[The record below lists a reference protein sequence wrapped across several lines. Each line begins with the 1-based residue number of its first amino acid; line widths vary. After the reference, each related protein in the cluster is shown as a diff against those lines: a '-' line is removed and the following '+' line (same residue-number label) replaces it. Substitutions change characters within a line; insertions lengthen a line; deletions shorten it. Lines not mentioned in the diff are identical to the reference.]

1 VSTIGDYARFLA
13 MLAGGGALDGARILG
28 PRTLAYMAS
37 DHLGPEVDR
46 RSRFLPPGHGYGLGF
61 AVRAE
66 VGVAPTI
73 GSIGEFSWGGIAETA
88 FWVSPRD
95 ALFAVLMTHAPDH
108 YLYFRQVFR
117 NMVNA
122 AIL

>member
-1 VSTIGDYARFLA
+1 
-13 MLAGGGALDGARILG
+13 
-28 PRTLAYMAS
+28 
-37 DHLGPEVDR
+37 
-46 RSRFLPPGHGYGLGF
+46 LPPPPQTQFGPPT
-61 AVRAE
+61 AEPEE
-66 VGVAPTI
+66 VGV
-73 GSIGEFSWGGIAETA
+73 A

-95 ALFAVLMTHAPDH
+95 AVFAIAMTQAPDH

>member
-1 VSTIGDYARFLA
+1 MTSEQ
-13 MLAGGGALDGARILG
+13 
-28 PRTLAYMAS
+28 
-37 DHLGPEVDR
+37 LGPEVDR
-46 RSRFLPPGHGYGLGF
+46 SSPFLAPGHGHGLGL
-61 AVRAE
+61 AVR
-66 VGVAPTI
+66 VAPGLAPTA
-73 GSIGEFSWGGIAETA
+73 GSVDEFAWGGIAGTA

-95 ALFAVLMTHAPDH
+95 ELIAVLMMQAPDD

>member
-1 VSTIGDYARFLA
+1 MGGLVSSRSRNMQLA
-13 MLAGGGALDGARILG
+13 D
-28 PRTLAYMAS
+28 TLAE
-37 DHLGPEVDR
+37 G
-46 RSRFLPPGHGYGLGF
+46 
-61 AVRAE
+61 
-66 VGVAPTI
+66 GVS
-73 GSIGEFSWGGIAETA
+73 GVA

-95 ALFAVLMTHAPDH
+95 ALFAVLMTQAPDH